1 MQASYQEV
9 NMAKY
14 KNLSDDFYEATK
26 RLAQTWRTESI
37 GWQDEKAKQFSERVM
52 LPVSNECGRIN
63 ELLVRMDAVLSRLDD
78 ANLINEK

>member
-1 MQASYQEV
+1 
-9 NMAKY
+9 MAY
-14 KNLSDDFYEATK
+14 G
-26 RLAQTWRTESI
+26 SI

-63 ELLVRMDAVLSRLDD
+63 GLLVRMDAVLSRLDD

>member
-1 MQASYQEV
+1 
-9 NMAKY
+9 MAKY

>member
-1 MQASYQEV
+1 
-9 NMAKY
+9 MAKY

-26 RLAQTWRTESI
+26 RLTQTWRTESI

-52 LPVSNECGRIN
+52 LPVSNECGQIN
-63 ELLVRMDAVLSRLDD
+63 GLLVRMDTVLSRLVD